1 MSIITDAQ
9 KKRIRRSW
17 LTVDR
22 HHAAKLMKISV
33 RVIDQ
38 YANALQLPSAKRALI
53 IESLTGISAEI
64 TRPDIFK
71 RKKAS

>member
-1 MSIITDAQ
+1 
-9 KKRIRRSW
+9 
-17 LTVDR
+17 
-22 HHAAKLMKISV
+22 MKISV